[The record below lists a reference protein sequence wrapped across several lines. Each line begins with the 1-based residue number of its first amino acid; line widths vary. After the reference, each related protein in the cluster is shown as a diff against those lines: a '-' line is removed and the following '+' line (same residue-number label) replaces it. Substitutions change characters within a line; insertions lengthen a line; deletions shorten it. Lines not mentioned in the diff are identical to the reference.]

1 MTSTANA
8 PTTESSKPN
17 TFSVAIVGGGIG
29 GLALALGLLKYD
41 HIDVQIYEAAH
52 SFGEIGAGVAFG
64 VNTQR
69 ALKLIGPHAWDA
81 FEKHATPNKWES
93 HADTFADHVVVS
105 ESLVQPVEENIMCF
119 PKDTNTILLYQGQG
133 EHEGE
138 MICSQKTKGGM
149 RSVHRAHFLDEL
161 VKGVPAERAH
171 FNKRVQSIEEKE
183 GSPVILHFKD
193 GTTVTADA
201 VVGADGIHSST
212 REFILGERD
221 MSVRSVFAGSVAY
234 RGLVPMD
241 KAVEKLGAE
250 YAQNSMFLCGPG
262 TPTSP
267 NHPSHPETALTHLP
281 GKAILS
287 YPIDLGKILNI
298 VVMDFERPSWESEK
312 WIMPATYAQLDALF
326 AGWGEKA
333 RNLIALL
340 DSPSLTVW
348 AMRDDLPA
356 PTYTVGHVAMMGD
369 AAHATTPFQG
379 QGAGQAIED
388 ALVLETLLGRV
399 DDAKSIANAF
409 VAYDQVRRPR
419 SQRVVKTSRE
429 AGRLVGML
437 TEGVGSDLGKIRER
451 LETRMHWIWNRDLEK
466 QNAEALALLEESL

>member
-1 MTSTANA
+1 MTRTDSTMTSTTNA

-64 VNTQR
+64 VNTQC
-69 ALKLIGPHAWDA
+69 ALKLIGPHAWGA

-93 HADTFADHVVVS
+93 HADVFADHIV
-105 ESLVQPVEENIMCF
+105 
-119 PKDTNTILLYQGQG
+119 GQG

-138 MICSQKTKGGM
+138 LICSQKTKGGM

-161 VKGVPAERAH
+161 VRGVPTERAH
-171 FNKRVQSIEEKE
+171 FNKRVQSIEEKQ
-183 GSPVILHFKD
+183 GSPVVLHFKD
-193 GTTVTADA
+193 GMTATADA

-221 MSVRSVFAGSVAY
+221 MSVHSVFAGSVAY
-234 RGLVPMD
+234 RGLIPMD

-250 YAQNSMFLCGPG
+250 YAQNSMFLCG
-262 TPTSP
+262 
-267 NHPSHPETALTHLP
+267 P

-326 AGWGEKA
+326 TGWGEKA
-333 RNLIALL
+333 RSLIALL

-388 ALVLETLLGRV
+388 ALVLETVLGRV
-399 DDAKSIANAF
+399 GDAKSIANAF
-409 VAYDQVRRPR
+409 AAYDQVRRPR

-437 TEGVGSDLGKIRER
+437 TEGVGSDLVKIRQR

-466 QNAEALALLEESL
+466 QNAEAVALFEESL